1 VPPVVSTCDN
11 HLCQLIIF
19 LFNLLRFS
27 ILGKIS
33 YNRRCLHDIG
43 NTPNP
48 YEQAIS
54 IIGRTLSAF
63 DEDNLIPCFGFGD
76 ASTHDQEVF
85 SFYPENQPCNGFE
98 EALERYREIVPTLRL
113 AGLFK

>member
-1 VPPVVSTCDN
+1 M
-11 HLCQLIIF
+11 
-19 LFNLLRFS
+19 LFH
-27 ILGKIS
+27 LGKIS

-76 ASTHDQEVF
+76 GKLMVRVF
-85 SFYPENQPCNGFE
+85 F
-98 EALERYREIVPTLRL
+98 
-113 AGLFK
+113 